1 MMDAVQKDLENRKEE
16 IQKAMELMFKANMT
30 ITDWDV
36 PEGDDREA
44 AKILLSIMQES
55 LDTIKAEIEA
65 GNYDFY

>member
-1 MMDAVQKDLENRKEE
+1 MDAVQKDLENRKEE
-16 IQKAMELMFKANMT
+16 IQKAMELMFRANMT

>member
-1 MMDAVQKDLENRKEE
+1 MNAVQKDLENRKKE
-16 IQKAMELMFKANMT
+16 IQKTMLMMFEANMT

-55 LDTIKAEIEA
+55 LDTIKADIES
-65 GNYDFY
+65 GKYDFY

>member
-1 MMDAVQKDLENRKEE
+1 MDAVQKDLENRKEE

>member
-1 MMDAVQKDLENRKEE
+1 MDVVQKDLENRKEE
-16 IQKAMELMFKANMT
+16 IRQVMVMMFKANMT

-55 LDTIKAEIEA
+55 LDTIKADIEA
-65 GNYDFY
+65 GRYDFY

>member
-1 MMDAVQKDLENRKEE
+1 MDAVQKDLENRKEE

-65 GNYDFY
+65 GNYDYY

>member
-1 MMDAVQKDLENRKEE
+1 MDAVQKDLENRKEE

-36 PEGDDREA
+36 PEGNDREA

>member
-1 MMDAVQKDLENRKEE
+1 MDAVQKDLENRKEE

-36 PEGDDREA
+36 PEGNDREA

-55 LDTIKAEIEA
+55 LDAIKAEIEA